1 MPCYNRDEQSTNYIS
16 RIIYGSDETSISMMR
31 MNRASFFGLYD
42 LQIAKKLLSD
52 TLHVSI
58 EEQAFM
64 LESLIGVK
72 FLLSRVTVSWYF
84 NYVLCAI
91 REYLNELI

>member
-1 MPCYNRDEQSTNYIS
+1 MALMRLVYQWWEWIEHHFLDYV
-16 RIIYGSDETSISMMR
+16 IY
-31 MNRASFFGLYD
+31 
-42 LQIAKKLLSD
+42 KKQKELLSD

>member
-72 FLLSRVTVSWYF
+72 FLLSRVTVS
-84 NYVLCAI
+84 
-91 REYLNELI
+91 